1 MYFLCTK
8 ACTPLCFCTLTG
20 PAVRVEDEAGVT
32 GAGIR
37 AGDVGTQ
44 LLAVTIA
51 AFINIC
57 LKKKKKKERDK
68 LVMNHDVHIVSV
80 CFC

>member
-1 MYFLCTK
+1 MYLTIYLPTTYACIFFAHACAAFVCLC
-8 ACTPLCFCTLTG
+8 LCTLTG

-32 GAGIR
+32 GAGVR

-57 LKKKKKKERDK
+57 LKKKKETNW
-68 LVMNHDVHIVSV
+68 L
-80 CFC
+80 